1 MRRNIYVYA
10 SMTTTD
16 VNTLFVYYG
25 EIRRKKTAR
34 DDKTRIESYSY
45 GPLSI
50 IPLCVCMYTA
60 CSRQVD
66 MSIIVL
72 YIYYQVMSLLREV
85 YPVLSIASTHSIFS
99 WCLM

>member
-1 MRRNIYVYA
+1 MA
-10 SMTTTD
+10 Q
-16 VNTLFVYYG
+16 L
-25 EIRRKKTAR
+25 EEKKNTAR
-34 DDKTRIESYSY
+34 DGKPRIESYSY

-72 YIYYQVMSLLREV
+72 YIYYQVLSLLREV
-85 YPVLSIASTHSIFS
+85 YPVLSIASTHFIFS
-99 WCLM
+99 WCLI